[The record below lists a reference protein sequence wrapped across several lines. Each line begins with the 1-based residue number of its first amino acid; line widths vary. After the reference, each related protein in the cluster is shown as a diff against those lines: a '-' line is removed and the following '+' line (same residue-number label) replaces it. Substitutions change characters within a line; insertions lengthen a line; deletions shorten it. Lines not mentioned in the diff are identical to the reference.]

1 MRFIPFVPLILRAVL
16 SCLLLVGTT
25 GSQAADGA
33 LRWSSAGDVLSF
45 DFHAVADSFSQNF
58 SAAIYEQLVQRGK
71 DTNFEPSLA
80 QSWEVRDPLH
90 WRFKLREGV
99 KFHDGTPLTADDVV
113 FSVQRSQHPNAS
125 NRALTTRLGQ
135 ARKIDAL
142 TVEFVLDTPN
152 PVLLEQLLSAAIMS
166 RAWCEAHGVTRPQAY
181 SEREE
186 TFAARNAMG
195 TGPYMLKRYEPGVRT
210 VLVRN
215 PNYWGR
221 FDGNI
226 NEVVYR
232 PISSGPTRIAALLSG
247 ELDFVLDP
255 PPTDVDKL
263 RAQKGV
269 KVVEGQEWRV
279 IHLGFDQYRDE
290 LQYSSVKGKN
300 PFKDRR
306 VRLAFYHAID
316 VEALRTKVMRGAAA
330 PTGSIAFAP
339 AAGDGETEARYPH
352 DPALAR
358 KLLAEAGYADG
369 FEVRLDCPNNR
380 YINDEKICIAVSAM
394 LARVGIR
401 APVHAE
407 PMVSF
412 SPRLDKRDA
421 SFFLIGIGGSGS
433 DPQTSL
439 TLVAH
444 SENATSGDGRFNSG
458 RFADA
463 ELDKFIDAMKTEM
476 DTTKRNAMIRAA
488 FIKLHEGAYLIPL
501 HRQMLPWAMRDG
513 VQVVHTPWNALNL
526 RWVRME

>member
-1 MRFIPFVPLILRAVL
+1 MRLIPWVRAVL
-16 SCLLLVGTT
+16 LSLVAAS
-25 GSQAADGA
+25 GSAAVAADTV

-45 DFHAVADSFSQNF
+45 DFHAVADSFSQNL
-58 SAAIYEQLVQRGK
+58 SAQVYETLVRRAK
-71 DTNFEPSLA
+71 DTGFEPALA
-80 QSWEVRDPLH
+80 QSWEVRDGLH
-90 WRFKLREGV
+90 WRFHLRDGV

-125 NRALTTRLGQ
+125 NRALTTRLGKP
-135 ARKIDAL
+135 RKIDDR

-152 PVLLEQLLSAAIMS
+152 PVVLEQQLSVAIMS

-186 TFAARNAMG
+186 TFAVRNAMG

-215 PNYWGR
+215 PNYWGS
-221 FDGNI
+221 FDGKI
-226 NEVVYR
+226 DEVVYR
-232 PISSGPTRIAALLSG
+232 PIASGPTRIAALLSG

-255 PPTDVDKL
+255 PPTDLDKL
-263 RAQKGV
+263 RTQKGM
-269 KVVEGQEWRV
+269 KVVEGLEWRV
-279 IHLGFDQYRDE
+279 IHLGFDQFRDE

-316 VEALRTKVMRGAAA
+316 VHTLRDKVMRGSAA
-330 PTGSIAFAP
+330 PTGSISFAP
-339 AAGDGETEARYPH
+339 AAGGPETEVRYPY

-380 YINDEKICIAVSAM
+380 YVNDEKICIAVSAM

-407 PMVSF
+407 PMASY

-421 SFFLIGIGGSGS
+421 SFFLIGIGGSGN
-433 DPQTSL
+433 DAQTSL

-444 SENATSGDGRFNSG
+444 SENATTGDGRFNIG
-458 RFADA
+458 RFSDQ
-463 ELDKFIDAMKTEM
+463 ELDKSIDAMKTEM
-476 DTTKRNAMIRAA
+476 DATKRNAMIRAA
-488 FIKLHEGAYLIPL
+488 FLRLHEGAYLIPL
-501 HRQMLPWAMRDG
+501 HRQMLPWAMREG
-513 VQVVHTPWNALNL
+513 VQVVHTPWNALTL
-526 RWVRME
+526 PWVRME

>member
-1 MRFIPFVPLILRAVL
+1 MRFIPLVRVVL
-16 SCLLLVGTT
+16 LSWLLAGASTL
-25 GSQAADGA
+25 QAADA
-33 LRWSSAGDVLSF
+33 PLRWSSAGDVLSF

-90 WRFKLREGV
+90 WRFRLREGV

-125 NRALTTRLGQ
+125 NRALTTRLGRP
-135 ARKIDAL
+135 RKIDDL

-166 RAWCEAHGVTRPQAY
+166 RAWCEAHGVARPQAY

-263 RAQKGV
+263 RAQKGM

-306 VRLAFYHAID
+306 VRLAFYHAVD
-316 VEALRTKVMRGAAA
+316 VEALRDKVMRGAAA
-330 PTGSIAFAP
+330 PTGSISFAP
-339 AAGDGETEARYPH
+339 AVGGGETEARYPH

-463 ELDKFIDAMKTEM
+463 ELDKLIDAMKTEM
-476 DTTKRNAMIRAA
+476 DTAKRNAMIRAA
-488 FIKLHEGAYLIPL
+488 FVRLHEGAYLIPL

-513 VQVVHTPWNALNL
+513 VHVVHTPWNALNL